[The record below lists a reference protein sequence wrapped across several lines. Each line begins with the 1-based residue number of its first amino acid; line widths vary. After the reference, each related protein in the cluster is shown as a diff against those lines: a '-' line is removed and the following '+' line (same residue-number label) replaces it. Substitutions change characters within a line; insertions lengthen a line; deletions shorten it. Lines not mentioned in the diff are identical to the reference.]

1 MYVEDEFSN
10 ENELI
15 ILYLKAKLQNGFA
28 NFEQSR
34 KDTKRFLKN
43 SRGLSPKRPVN
54 FARGLLSP

>member
-15 ILYLKAKLQNGFA
+15 ILYLEVKLQNGFA

-34 KDTKRFLKN
+34 KDTKRFLKIQGDC
-43 SRGLSPKRPVN
+43 RQN
-54 FARGLLSP
+54 FL